1 MDAAANKTAGM
12 GGRYMDR
19 RLIWIGGAAALA
31 LGGAYLASPLLALK
45 SLEAS
50 IKAGDAKTLETL
62 VDFPEVRE
70 NLRSQVTAMMAPKAG
85 EDPKMA
91 AFASMLIGGLVETMV
106 TPDGLLKILSS
117 GDLSLKDGD
126 GVKPAA
132 SAPARPATPAKVTG
146 MSYLDLSHFR
156 AQLAPEKGE
165 SKGMGLVLERRGL
178 FGWKLTRL
186 DLPKED
192 DAKESPVSIPVVA
205 GPAAPVSDADLQAK
219 LPDAFAAAFPGAP
232 TRSVGKGDEA
242 RSLNYEPLQ
251 LLKTATGYA
260 LLANGKMSEGSHAE
274 TGALSISYLR
284 WGPKGFE
291 LSGQWLEAASGETF
305 GAPPQTT
312 VRTDL
317 LAGSVVLA
325 KAGGM
330 WGGCAMSF
338 TDVLTLGPNG
348 PKTLASVQT
357 GYETEEMGISAVI
370 TPTDG
375 RTGFAANYKGDDVKV
390 PKVTYTVRGDK
401 AVPDIEA
408 GLPTC

>member
-1 MDAAANKTAGM
+1 
-12 GGRYMDR
+12 MDR
-19 RLIWIGGAAALA
+19 KLIWIGAAAAVA
-31 LGGAYLASPLLALK
+31 LGGAYFASPLLALK
-45 SLEAS
+45 SLQGA
-50 IKAGDAKTLETL
+50 IGAGDAKKLETL

-70 NLRSQVTAMMAPKAG
+70 NLKTQVTAMMGAKAG

-106 TPDGLLKILSS
+106 TPDGMLKILAA
-117 GDLSLKDGD
+117 GDISLKDKD
-126 GVKPAA
+126 GAKPAT
-132 SAPARPATPAKVTG
+132 SDPDKPRTPAKVTG
-146 MSYLDLSHFR
+146 MSYLDFSHFR
-156 AQLAPEKGE
+156 AQLAPEKGQAE
-165 SKGMGLVLERRGL
+165 GMGLVLERRGL

-186 DLPKED
+186 ELPKEA
-192 DAKESPVSIPVVA
+192 DAKAATASVPAAA
-205 GPAAPVSDADLQAK
+205 GPAAPVSDADLEAK
-219 LPDAFAAAFPGAP
+219 LPDAFAAAFPGSP
-232 TRSVGKGDEA
+232 VKSVGKGDQA
-242 RSLNYEPLQ
+242 RALTFKPLK
-251 LLKTATGYA
+251 LVKTATGYA
-260 LLANGKMSEGSHAE
+260 LLANGAKAEGSHAE

-291 LSGQWLEAASGETF
+291 LSGQWLEAAAGETF
-305 GAPPQTT
+305 GAPPETT

-317 LAGSVVLA
+317 LAEPIVLA

-338 TDVLTLGPNG
+338 TDVLTFGPNG
-348 PKTLASVQT
+348 PRTLASVQT
-357 GYETEEMGISAVI
+357 GYETEEGSLSAVI

-375 RTGFAANYKGDDVKV
+375 RSGFAASYKGDNVKV

>member
-1 MDAAANKTAGM
+1 
-12 GGRYMDR
+12 MDR

-45 SLEAS
+45 SLEAA
-50 IKAGDAKTLETL
+50 IKAGDAKKLETL

-70 NLRSQVTAMMAPKAG
+70 DLKTQVAAMMAPKAG
-85 EDPKMA
+85 EDPRMA
-91 AFASMLIGGLVETMV
+91 AFATMMVTGLVETMV
-106 TPDGLLKILSS
+106 TPDGMLKLLSS
-117 GDLSLKDGD
+117 GDLSLKDDD
-126 GVKPAA
+126 GAKPAA
-132 SAPARPATPAKVTG
+132 SAPAKPATPTKVTG

-165 SKGMGLVLERRGL
+165 AQGMGLVLERRGL
-178 FGWKLTRL
+178 FGWKLARL
-186 DLPKED
+186 DLPKKD
-192 DAKESPVSIPVVA
+192 DAKDATAIAAAPA
-205 GPAAPVSDADLQAK
+205 GPAAPVSDTDLTAK
-219 LPDAFAAAFPGAP
+219 LSDAFAVAFPGAP
-232 TRSVGKGDEA
+232 TRSVGKGDEV
-242 RSLNYEPLQ
+242 RTLRYEPLR
-251 LLKTATGYA
+251 LLKTTTGYA

-274 TGALSISYLR
+274 TGALSVSYLR

-291 LSGQWLEAASGETF
+291 LSGQWLEAASGDTF
-305 GAPPQTT
+305 GAPPETT

-317 LAGSVVLA
+317 LAGPVVLA

-338 TDVLTLGPNG
+338 TDVLTFGPNG

-401 AVPDIEA
+401 AVPDIEDA
-408 GLPTC
+408 LPTC